1 MKKIFIILFASILSL
16 AVSAQTDQGS
26 FLFSGSTGLDFESQ
40 SVSDR
45 TPSVTWPSG
54 NELNG
59 SVWEID
65 LAGGY
70 FVVDGLAIGLMIGYE
85 SEFEEDIRKK
95 DVYDGNGY
103 FGERSETYET
113 TQSTLVLGP
122 MARFYL
128 GESGAWVQ
136 AAYGFGS
143 LEQKYEYKLESPY
156 WDLGY
161 DGSRNDVSTSLSVFS
176 LKAGYAIYLSDN
188 ISLNPTFG
196 YTWMNGIVKDGYS
209 TQEMVYDTFGNYLYT
224 MDVEKDL
231 ETSSSG
237 INFGLGITVC
247 LER

>member
-1 MKKIFIILFASILSL
+1 
-16 AVSAQTDQGS
+16 
-26 FLFSGSTGLDFESQ
+26 LDFTSQ

-45 TPSVTWPSG
+45 TPSEAWPSG
-54 NELNG
+54 NEING
-59 SVWEID
+59 SKWEID
-65 LAGGY
+65 LGVGY
-70 FVVDGLAIGLMIGYE
+70 FVADGLAIGLMIGYE
-85 SEFEEDIRKK
+85 SEFIENINKM
-95 DVYDGNGY
+95 DVYNSSLGY
-103 FGERSETYET
+103 FGERKSTFKT
-113 TQSTLVLGP
+113 TESTFLFGP

-136 AAYGFGS
+136 AAYVFGS
-143 LEQKYEYKLESPY
+143 LEQKSEEEVVAPY

-161 DGSRNDVSTSLSVFS
+161 YEDRNDVSTSLSVFS

-196 YTWMNGIVKDGYS
+196 YTWMNGTVKDGYS
-209 TQEMVYDTFGNYLYT
+209 NQEDVFDILGNYLYT
-224 MDVEKDL
+224 IDVEEDL